1 MVAIT
6 ATNSATP
13 SLQSVLVKTRL
24 DQARREAN
32 QAEANAQE
40 LQVQADAAENDARQ
54 SRSTLSDLSQRSQQ
68 ADPTYQTQIKGSQF
82 GLLPDTRYQA
92 TGRIV
97 NLSA

>member
-1 MVAIT
+1 MVAIS

-13 SLQSVLVKTRL
+13 SLQAVLIKTQL
-24 DQARREAN
+24 EQARREAN
-32 QAEANAQE
+32 QAEANAQN
-40 LQVQADAAENDARQ
+40 LQAQADAAENDAQQRRLQ
-54 SRSTLSDLSQRSQQ
+54 ANNLSRVSGQ
-68 ADPTYQTQIKGSQF
+68 ADPTYQAQFKGSQF